1 MREAM
6 SGGKTPK
13 KVMTPSSKRTGDT
26 PAKKKVTVSQ
36 ATIDKIK
43 SQGMTAALKAAAAG
57 GVSASYMEGVKRM
70 YGAARVAKATSS
82 RINEASKPKAY
93 GANNM
98 PAYRPASAGATK
110 FDAKKAAS
118 TSLRGGSAKA
128 GLDAGRG
135 VSTSGMPG
143 KGPAVKMGQAA
154 KKKSGTTDPFAR
166 AVFGAGRA
174 VGAAFTPDWKKKE
187 AAQKAAAAKNKNK

>member
-70 YGAARVAKATSS
+70 YGAARVAKATSAN
-82 RINEASKPKAY
+82 INAASKPKAY

-98 PAYRPASAGATK
+98 PAYRPA
-110 FDAKKAAS
+110 
-118 TSLRGGSAKA
+118 
-128 GLDAGRG
+128 
-135 VSTSGMPG
+135 TSGGKMPG
-143 KGPAVKMGQAA
+143 KGPMVKMGEAA

-174 VGAAFTPDWKKKE
+174 VGSAFTPDWKKKE